1 MIVDSYEWLLMTP
14 TVHKIIADSRQVI
27 ENTVLPEGY
36 FGEEASE
43 SHSKVY
49 KEDRLHHARKHS
61 RIHNFADVFNR
72 AMDSSEPVIS
82 STKLIKRVRKCDKA

>member
-1 MIVDSYEWLLMTP
+1 MVVETYEWPPVTP
-14 TVHKIIADSRQVI
+14 TVHKIIAHSRQII

-43 SHSKVY
+43 SRNKVD
-49 KEDRLHHARKHS
+49 KEDRLHQARKHS

-72 AMDSSEPVIS
+72 AMDSSDPVIS
-82 STKLIKRVRKCDKA
+82 